1 MEEVQANRYHHCL
14 GSFVL
19 TVMIPHWRSMRID
32 LRAVI
37 TWVGLESRVAEPHA
51 FQFFCTHQLDV
62 EKFSLLK
69 SGIQHIRP
77 ITT

>member
-1 MEEVQANRYHHCL
+1 
-14 GSFVL
+14 
-19 TVMIPHWRSMRID
+19 MRID